1 MKRIQTVRRLI
12 CSTLVVAA
20 MPVAGCGRDKPQ
32 SAMVSSAAPL
42 PAATTTPPD
51 RPPVPAADPEL
62 VVSGPIIVE
71 HEVDLTAQRDGV
83 VAKIF
88 YDVPARVKAGTLLAQ
103 FDDRQLQAQLE
114 SARAKSRSVAA
125 DLNNW
130 KAERKVMAA
139 DYTRAQLAASQGL
152 ISAEQLQ
159 HAQFQVESH
168 DWDIKRV
175 TELLNNAQE
184 EERSLE
190 LELQKSRI
198 VAPFDAVVARRYI
211 RESQTVAKGDRLF
224 WVTSE
229 APLLIR
235 FTLPERLF
243 GKIRRGQLFQVDSPD
258 AAGEQH
264 AARVREISPVIDPA
278 SGTFEVLVELTGNPG
293 SLRPGM
299 TASVHLDHMQ

>member
-1 MKRIQTVRRLI
+1 MKRTRSARKWIFWAILLAT
-12 CSTLVVAA
+12 
-20 MPVAGCGRDKPQ
+20 MPLAGCGSDKPQ
-32 SAMVSSAAPL
+32 SSMVSSAAPL
-42 PAATTTPPD
+42 PARTAAPLH
-51 RPPVPAADPEL
+51 RPPAAAADSEL
-62 VVSGPIIVE
+62 LVSGPIIVE

-103 FDDRQLQAQLE
+103 FDDRQIQSQLE
-114 SARAKSRSVAA
+114 SARAKSRSVEA

-130 KAERKVMAA
+130 KAERKVMQA
-139 DYTRAQLAASQGL
+139 DYTRAQQAAAQGL

-175 TELLNNAQE
+175 TELLNNAQQD
-184 EERSLE
+184 ERSLE

-198 VAPFDAVVARRYI
+198 VTPFDAVVARRYV
-211 RESQTVAKGDRLF
+211 RESQSVAKGERLF

-235 FTLPERLF
+235 FTLPEQLF
-243 GKIRRGQLFQVDSPD
+243 GRVRRGQEFEVDSPD
-258 AAGEQH
+258 AAGERH
-264 AARVREISPVIDPA
+264 TARVREISPVIDPA
-278 SGTFEVLVELTGNPG
+278 SGTFEVMVELAGNPG

-299 TASVHLDHMQ
+299 TASVHLDHMR

>member
-1 MKRIQTVRRLI
+1 MEPMKTVRRLI
-12 CSTLVVAA
+12 WCAVVVAA
-20 MPVAGCGRDKPQ
+20 MQLAGCGGDKAQ
-32 SAMVSSAAPL
+32 SGVVPSAARL
-42 PAATTTPPD
+42 SAATAAPP
-51 RPPVPAADPEL
+51 RQPSAPAADPEL

-88 YDVPARVKAGTLLAQ
+88 YDVPARVKAGALLAQ

-114 SARAKSRSVAA
+114 SARAKSRSVEA

-130 KAERKVMAA
+130 KAERNVMQA
-139 DYTRAQLAASQGL
+139 DYTRAQQAAAQGL

-175 TELLNNAQE
+175 TELLNNAQQD
-184 EERSLE
+184 ERSLE

-198 VAPFDAVVARRYI
+198 VAPFDAVVARRYV
-211 RESQTVAKGDRLF
+211 RESQSVAKGDRLF

-235 FTLPERLF
+235 FTLPEQLF
-243 GKIRRGQLFQVDSPD
+243 GKVRKGQEFEVDSPD
-258 AAGEQH
+258 AAGERYIS
-264 AARVREISPVIDPA
+264 RVREISPVIDPA
-278 SGTFEVLVELTGNPG
+278 SGTFEVLVELVGNPG

-299 TASVHLDHMQ
+299 TASVHLDHMR

>member
-1 MKRIQTVRRLI
+1 
-12 CSTLVVAA
+12 
-20 MPVAGCGRDKPQ
+20 
-32 SAMVSSAAPL
+32 MVSSAAPL
-42 PAATTTPPD
+42 PAATVAPPD
-51 RPPVPAADPEL
+51 RASAAAAADPEL

-71 HEVDLTAQRDGV
+71 HEVDLMAQRDGV

-88 YDVPARVKAGTLLAQ
+88 YDVPARVKTGTLLAQ
-103 FDDRQLQAQLE
+103 FDDRQIQSQLE
-114 SARAKSRSVAA
+114 SARAKSRSVEA

-130 KAERKVMAA
+130 KAERKVMQA
-139 DYTRAQLAASQGL
+139 DYTRAQQAAAQGL

-175 TELLNNAQE
+175 TELLNNAQQD
-184 EERSLE
+184 ERSLE

-235 FTLPERLF
+235 FTLPEQLF
-243 GKIRRGQLFQVDSPD
+243 GKVRKRQEFEVDSSD
-258 AAGEQH
+258 AVGERH
-264 AARVREISPVIDPA
+264 IARVREISPVIDPA
-278 SGTFEVLVELTGNPG
+278 SGTFEVLVELAGKPG

-299 TASVHLDHMQ
+299 TASVHLDHMR

>member
-1 MKRIQTVRRLI
+1 MQL
-12 CSTLVVAA
+12 
-20 MPVAGCGRDKPQ
+20 AGCGGDKSQ
-32 SAMVSSAAPL
+32 SSMVSSAAPL
-42 PAATTTPPD
+42 PAATAAPPD
-51 RPPVPAADPEL
+51 RPPAAAADPEL

-88 YDVPARVKAGTLLAQ
+88 YDVPARVKTGTLLAQ
-103 FDDRQLQAQLE
+103 FDDQQIQSQLE
-114 SARAKSRSVAA
+114 SARAKSRSVEA

-130 KAERKVMAA
+130 KAERKVMQA
-139 DYTRAQLAASQGL
+139 DYTRAQQAAAQGL

-175 TELLNNAQE
+175 TELLNNAQDE
-184 EERSLE
+184 EHSLE

-235 FTLPERLF
+235 FTLPEHLF
-243 GKIRRGQLFQVDSPD
+243 GKVRKGQEFEADSPD
-258 AAGEQH
+258 AAGERH
-264 AARVREISPVIDPA
+264 TARVREISPVIDPA
-278 SGTFEVLVELTGNPG
+278 SGTFEVLVELVGNPG

-299 TASVHLDHMQ
+299 TASVHLDHVR